1 MIIYAKLVKLASDAM
16 ASIDSSTTMDNK
28 ELASKTDIFSN
39 LVCKSPCIYKAYC
52 IGIFPMDHANGF
64 GGFLARRVAIFQVL
78 TIINRHCHVDHCH
91 VDDSSLNIS
100 FFLKTK
106 IPEGRTI

>member
-1 MIIYAKLVKLASDAM
+1 MIIYAKLVKLASDAT

-28 ELASKTDIFSN
+28 ELASKTGIFSN
-39 LVCKSPCIYKAYC
+39 LDCKSPCIYKAYC

-64 GGFLARRVAIFQVL
+64 GGFLARRVAPFQVL
-78 TIINRHCHVDHCH
+78 TKKNRHCHVD
-91 VDDSSLNIS
+91 DESLPLNIS

-106 IPEGRTI
+106 IPEKMTI